1 MTNIERLV
9 KAQYE
14 CIIECNDWT
23 AFLRVAEYYLA
34 TAAKLKIPDINT
46 ESNRLLIRNI
56 QKRLFIGIGCE
67 LLLKAFYLKNGYGI
81 NKPKRGKTGE
91 GKWQL
96 YKLNEVNRN
105 CLKPDDTFSMNFLLD
120 HLKNGPHLRGLPTI
134 ERGFRIAKVFRN
146 KEGHVA
152 VFKHEFD
159 AANYSDI
166 ESALELFYREAFS
179 KKLEIQF
186 SMEPH
191 EPDKFEVIATTA

>member
-14 CIIECNDWT
+14 CIIECNAWT

-34 TAAKLKIPDINT
+34 TAAKLQKHDIKT
-46 ESNRLLIRNI
+46 ESNRLLIRNV

-81 NKPKRGKTGE
+81 NRPKE
-91 GKWQL
+91 GHWRL
-96 YKLNEVNRN
+96 YKLNEVDRN
-105 CLKPDDTFSMNFLLD
+105 CYKPDDTFPMNFLLD

-179 KKLEIQF
+179 KKLEIRF
-186 SMEPH
+186 AMERC
-191 EPDKFEVIATTA
+191 EPGKFEVIATTA